1 MAPGDSD
8 DPFAPRDSTVLRPR
22 PGGGRRGASEP
33 APGSPVRASAR
44 ADPAPADV
52 SEFLKVGTNPLLQAA
67 TPLLVLAGKLR
78 TTLSHHDISG
88 LRRQTLEEIRRFEE
102 RARSAGV
109 SPETVLAARYALC
122 TALDEAVLTTPWGGQ
137 SEWSAQTLLVQ
148 LHREAWGGEKFFE
161 MLERISADPVRHIDL
176 MELQYVCMAVGF
188 AGKYQVQERGQSQL
202 SEVQRDLY
210 RRIRAH
216 RGTPEAELSPHWR
229 GLEDRRNPVIRYV
242 PWWVVAAA
250 ALFVLMVAFIYFY
263 TRLNA
268 VTAPVNAELARIGVN
283 DFTAP
288 AAASP
293 LPGPRLKQL
302 LAQDEASGVL
312 RVEEDGGRTLVTLT
326 APDFFASGSA
336 KVNPKYYESLRHI
349 AAAIAKVPGR
359 VLVVGHTDDVPLRS
373 FRYRDNYELSRERAV
388 QVVQVLKLVLGTT
401 TQIELTGVG
410 DSQPRYQPASLP
422 ENRSKNRRV
431 EIVHVREN

>member
-1 MAPGDSD
+1 
-8 DPFAPRDSTVLRPR
+8 
-22 PGGGRRGASEP
+22 
-33 APGSPVRASAR
+33 
-44 ADPAPADV
+44 
-52 SEFLKVGTNPLLQAA
+52 
-67 TPLLVLAGKLR
+67 
-78 TTLSHHDISG
+78 
-88 LRRQTLEEIRRFEE
+88 
-102 RARSAGV
+102 
-109 SPETVLAARYALC
+109 
-122 TALDEAVLTTPWGGQ
+122 
-137 SEWSAQTLLVQ
+137 
-148 LHREAWGGEKFFE
+148 
-161 MLERISADPVRHIDL
+161 
-176 MELQYVCMAVGF
+176 
-188 AGKYQVQERGQSQL
+188 
-202 SEVQRDLY
+202 
-210 RRIRAH
+210 
-216 RGTPEAELSPHWR
+216 
-229 GLEDRRNPVIRYV
+229 
-242 PWWVVAAA
+242 
-250 ALFVLMVAFIYFY
+250 MVAFIYFY

-373 FRYRDNYELSRERAV
+373 LRYRDNYELSRERAV